1 MKRKIIKLAL
11 ALGVLIIA
19 LLTTVLAILYVNQK
33 KITKWAIEEINQDF
47 EGHLEI
53 ADSKIS
59 LFHDFPF
66 LDVDLKGVKFY
77 STQEKNNKPIYE
89 VHHVFLGFR
98 WLDLLQ
104 SKFDVQLLDVTGG
117 HLDLVQFTNGDINLL
132 LAKKIKSDTTRAES
146 SSRFQIHLK
155 KLVVEDFNV
164 SFLRPDSSSY
174 QSQLTSVNLSLLS
187 KDGAIELKAKSSLV
201 FSWLDK
207 GKPSFFH
214 DKHVSI
220 DANLRFDS
228 EQKKLTIQEGHVG
241 LEEAKFFAA
250 GSVTLGSTPFL
261 DLSVKGEKPDFTLFT
276 SLAPPEAAS
285 IIAQYSNQGK
295 VFFEGTVKG
304 EMANGKQPAIDFKFG
319 CSNGQIENIKANKA
333 IDQLGFS
340 GSFNNGDSHSLA
352 STRFELL
359 NFSFRPSRGIFKG
372 NLTVHDFTNPQVAI
386 TLMSDLDLDF
396 LADFLQ
402 LNQVENLKGN
412 VNLKMN
418 FNELVDIEK
427 PENSL
432 LKLKEG
438 IESELIIENL
448 SFKIP
453 DKNLTV
459 TRFNAHAEMK
469 NGKFTLDSLLIN
481 IGNSDIRLSGLVSD
495 LPSLF
500 HRQDKNVSI
509 RLNASGNQLILRELF
524 SFDTAFA
531 KTIREEI
538 TGYEVKLG
546 FESSVNQLKIAPL
559 PLGEFYIDD
568 LHANLKGYPHTLH
581 DIRADIIVTD
591 SSFQL
596 KDLSGEI
603 DQSDFHFNGRLVNYS
618 LWFDSL
624 KRGDTRFE
632 FDFFSKQLKL
642 HNLLTYQG
650 ETYLPKDYQDEVLK
664 DLRLHGFTDLYF
676 NEHFKSAD
684 LLVSKVE
691 AKLRV
696 HPLKIEQL
704 KGRIHFEDE
713 HLTIQNLG
721 AKMGSSDFNLNM
733 AFYTGTQPE
742 LKKHDNKFTIQSN
755 FLNLDELLNF
765 DLEKPKTP
773 EDHAKAFN
781 IFEVPFT
788 DMSFEANIAKI
799 KHHHVLIQ
807 DLKGHARMQQNH
819 YLYLDTL
826 RFKTAGGK
834 LSLNGYFN
842 GTDPKKIYLKG
853 DTKFENLNLDQLL
866 LKFDNFGQDFMVSQ
880 NLHGQLTGSLTSL
893 IHVHPDLTP
902 ILNEGE
908 AHMDVLVVNGSLNN
922 FAPLQAMS
930 SYFKDKNLKKIR
942 FDTLQNTLDLKN
954 GVLSIPSMTINS
966 SLGFIEMEGMQS
978 LDLKMDYLIRV
989 PLKLVSQ
996 VGFRALFGGK
1006 NKEEVDPDQVDAI
1019 QYRDKNKR
1027 IRFLNVR
1034 IKGTPDK
1041 FDFSLGKK

>member
-1 MKRKIIKLAL
+1 MKRKIAKWAL
-11 ALGVLIIA
+11 ALGILLIA
-19 LLTTVLAILYVNQK
+19 LVTTVLVMLYANQK
-33 KITKWAIEEINQDF
+33 KITQWAIEEINQDF

-66 LDVDLKGVKFY
+66 LDVDLKEVKFY
-77 STQEKNNKPIYE
+77 SAKEKRDKPIYE
-89 VHHVFLGFR
+89 VNHLFLGFR

-104 SKFDVQLLDVTGG
+104 SKFDVQLLDVKGG
-117 HLDLVQFTNGDINLL
+117 HLDLVQFANGDINLL
-132 LAKKIKSDTTRAES
+132 LAKKIKSDTTQAES
-146 SSRFQIHLK
+146 PSSFQIHLK
-155 KLVVEDFNV
+155 KLIVEDFNV
-164 SFLRPDSSSY
+164 SFLLPDSSSY

-187 KDGAIELKAKSSLV
+187 KDGVIELKAKSSLI
-201 FSWLDK
+201 FTWLDK
-207 GKPSFFH
+207 GKPTFFH
-214 DKHVSI
+214 DKNVSF
-220 DANLRFDS
+220 DADLHFDS
-228 EQKKLTIQEGHVG
+228 EQKKLAIQEGHLG
-241 LEEAKFFAA
+241 LEDAKFFAA
-250 GSVTLGSTPFL
+250 GSVMLGATPL
-261 DLSVKGEKPDFTLFT
+261 VDLSVKGEKPDFTLFT

-295 VFFEGTVKG
+295 VFFEGVIKG
-304 EMANGKQPAIDFKFG
+304 EIANGKQPAIDFKFG
-319 CSNGQIENIKANKA
+319 CSDGQIENIKANKA
-333 IDQLGFS
+333 IDQLGFR
-340 GSFNNGDSHSLA
+340 GSFTNGDRHTLSS
-352 STRFELL
+352 SRFELL
-359 NFSFRPSRGIFKG
+359 NFTFRPSRGNFKG
-372 NLTVHDFTNPQVAI
+372 NLTVQDFTNPQVAL

-402 LNQVENLKGN
+402 LNQVEDLKGN

-432 LKLKEG
+432 VKLKEG

-453 DKNLTV
+453 EQKLTV
-459 TRFNAHAEMK
+459 TKFNAHAEMK
-469 NGKFTLDSLLIN
+469 GGKFTLDSLIIN
-481 IGNSDIRLSGLVSD
+481 IGNSDIRLSGLISD

-500 HRQDKNVSI
+500 HRQNKNVSI
-509 RLNASGNQLILRELF
+509 RLNASGNKLLLHELL
-524 SFDTAFA
+524 SFDTTLS

-538 TGYEVKLG
+538 TGYEVKIG
-546 FESSVNQLKIAPL
+546 FESSVDQLKKSPL
-559 PLGEFYIDD
+559 PLGEFYIND

-603 DQSDFHFNGRLVNYS
+603 DQSDFHFNGRLVNYAI
-618 LWFDSL
+618 WFDSI

-642 HNLLTYQG
+642 RNLLTYQG
-650 ETYLPKDYQDEVLK
+650 ESYLPKDYQDEVLK

-713 HLTIQNLG
+713 HLTIQNLS
-721 AKMGSSDFNLNM
+721 AKMGSSDFNVNM
-733 AFYTGTQPE
+733 AFYTGAQPE
-742 LKKHDNKFTIQSN
+742 LKKRDNKFTIQSN

-765 DLEKPKTP
+765 DLEKSKTS

-788 DMSFEANIAKI
+788 DMTFAANIGKV

-807 DLKGHARMQQNH
+807 DLKGHARMQTNH
-819 YLYLDTL
+819 FLYLDTL

-834 LSLNGYFN
+834 LSINGHFN
-842 GTDPKKIYLKG
+842 GSDPKKIYLKG
-853 DTKFENLNLDQLL
+853 DTKFENLNIDQLL
-866 LKFDNFGQDFMVSQ
+866 LKFDNFGQDFMISQ
-880 NLHGQLTGSLTSL
+880 NLHGQLTGSVTSL

-902 ILNEGE
+902 ILNDGE
-908 AHMDVLVVNGSLNN
+908 AHLDILVVNGSLNN

-930 SYFKDKNLKKIR
+930 SYFKDKNLNKVR
-942 FDTLQNTLDLKN
+942 FDTLQNKLELKN
-954 GVLSIPSMTINS
+954 GVLSIPAMTINS
-966 SLGFIEMEGMQS
+966 SLGFIEMEGTQS
-978 LDLKMDYLIRV
+978 LDLNMNYLIRV
-989 PLKLVSQ
+989 PLKLVTQ

-1006 NKEEVDPDQVDAI
+1006 DKEEVDPDQVDAI

-1027 IRFLNVR
+1027 VRFLNVR
-1034 IKGTPDK
+1034 VKGTPDK